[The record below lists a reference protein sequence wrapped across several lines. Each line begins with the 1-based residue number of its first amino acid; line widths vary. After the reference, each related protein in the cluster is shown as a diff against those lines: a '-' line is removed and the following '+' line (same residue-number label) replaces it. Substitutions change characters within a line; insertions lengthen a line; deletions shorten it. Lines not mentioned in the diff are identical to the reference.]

1 MKKMNIL
8 VLGQG
13 GREHSICY
21 AISKSK
27 FLDDL
32 WCIPGNAGTK
42 SIAKYQD
49 LDLNNFS
56 QLISFCQIKKIDL
69 VIPGSEEYLA
79 KGISDKLRLAG
90 INVFGPSKQAS
101 KLEASKEYTKQICS
115 VSDINTAKC
124 DVYDTV
130 KAFKSK
136 MHLINNY
143 PVVVKM
149 DGLAAGKGVLIA
161 KSKKEILNFID
172 QISRGNIGNKNSK
185 ILVEEFLEGEEASFF
200 FLTDGKEARF
210 LGSAKDYKRVGE
222 NNTGPNTGG
231 MGAISPSPLES
242 KKNIKQ
248 ISENIIKPTIK
259 SMQKIG
265 YPYVGIL
272 YAGLMFTKKGIYLI
286 EYNVRFG
293 DPECQAILYRL
304 KTDFLKILFS
314 LINGS
319 FGKIL
324 IRIDNMSSACLVLAS
339 KGYPEKYLIN
349 KRIHGLDLHIKQKN
363 IKILHAGTKKNKK
376 GFFLTN
382 GGRVLNIVAKH
393 KSIKN
398 SLKAVYELANKIK
411 WQGVFFRKDIGS

>member
-27 FLDDL
+27 FLNDL

-42 SIAKYQD
+42 SIAKHQD
-49 LDLNNFS
+49 LDLHNFS
-56 QLISFCQIKKIDL
+56 KLISFCHIKKIDL

-143 PVVVKM
+143 PVVIKM

-161 KSKKEILNFID
+161 KSKKEILSFIN
-172 QISRGNIGNKNSK
+172 QISKGNIGNKNSQN
-185 ILVEEFLEGEEASFF
+185 LS
-200 FLTDGKEARF
+200 
-210 LGSAKDYKRVGE
+210 
-222 NNTGPNTGG
+222 
-231 MGAISPSPLES
+231 
-242 KKNIKQ
+242 
-248 ISENIIKPTIK
+248 
-259 SMQKIG
+259 
-265 YPYVGIL
+265 
-272 YAGLMFTKKGIYLI
+272 
-286 EYNVRFG
+286 
-293 DPECQAILYRL
+293 
-304 KTDFLKILFS
+304 
-314 LINGS
+314 
-319 FGKIL
+319 
-324 IRIDNMSSACLVLAS
+324 
-339 KGYPEKYLIN
+339 
-349 KRIHGLDLHIKQKN
+349 
-363 IKILHAGTKKNKK
+363 
-376 GFFLTN
+376 
-382 GGRVLNIVAKH
+382 
-393 KSIKN
+393 
-398 SLKAVYELANKIK
+398 
-411 WQGVFFRKDIGS
+411 